1 MNNSDSARI
10 VDDGA
15 VANDTDEFAVM
26 CEIEPATT
34 PDLRRVRRQIVAFDG
49 VTDLFLIPDNHIGRA
64 TVSSIA
70 VAREVADL
78 GGRAIACVNSRD
90 RNLLGFRRD
99 LLTAAAYGV
108 RDFLFVRG
116 DDPIDGGRSDLT
128 VRRMLSEARAY
139 PDATFSLGVTVRCGA
154 DIPPWKGDADFWL
167 VQASYDADQVIAWRQ
182 SLTYEG
188 RVYAGVLVM
197 ASAKMAQRIAADLPE
212 INVPEELISALEHD
226 RDAGVH
232 QALDLVATLRESG
245 AFDGV
250 HLVPVGRYQQVANLM
265 RNRTSD
271 VE

>member
-1 MNNSDSARI
+1 
-10 VDDGA
+10 VTGA
-15 VANDTDEFAVM
+15 AEGFDVL

-78 GGRAIACVNSRD
+78 GGHAVACLNSRD

-116 DDPIDGGRSDLT
+116 DDPVEGGRSELT
-128 VRRMLSEARAY
+128 VREMLTEARAY
-139 PDATFSLGVTVRCGA
+139 PDAEFSLGVTARCGTTVPA
-154 DIPPWKGDADFWL
+154 WKYDADFWV
-167 VQASYDADQVIAWRQ
+167 VQASFDPDRLIAWRR
-182 SLTYEG
+182 SLDYQG
-188 RVYAGVLVM
+188 RVFAGVMVM
-197 ASAKMAQRIAADLPE
+197 ANAKMAARIAADLRE
-212 INVPEELISALEHD
+212 ISVPEALIAALEHD
-226 RDAGVH
+226 PDAGVH
-232 QALDLVATLRESG
+232 YALDLVATLRDSQ

-250 HLVPVGRYQQVANLM
+250 HVVPVGRYQQVAAMM
-265 RNRTSD
+265 RTPGDATSS
-271 VE
+271 

>member
-1 MNNSDSARI
+1 MMSQVSAF
-10 VDDGA
+10 
-15 VANDTDEFAVM
+15 TVM

-116 DDPIDGGRSDLT
+116 DDPAVGSRSDLT
-128 VRRMLSEARAY
+128 VRQMLAEARAY
-139 PDATFSLGVTVRCGA
+139 PDADFSLGVTARCGSTVPA
-154 DIPPWKGDADFWL
+154 WKYDADFWL
-167 VQASYDADQVIAWRQ
+167 VQACFDLDKLVSWRRTLDYQ
-182 SLTYEG
+182 G
-188 RVYAGVLVM
+188 QIYAGVLVM
-197 ASAKMAQRIAADLPE
+197 ASAKMASRIASDLPE
-212 INVPEELISALEHD
+212 IDVPAELIEALEHD
-226 RDAGVH
+226 PDAGVH
-232 QALDLVATLRESG
+232 RALDFVTKTKSCG

-265 RNRTSD
+265 SSGGFGSAD
-271 VE
+271 